1 MTRILTVFL
10 AVFLA
15 FFFQFA
21 VATRVATL
29 AKVIVA
35 SPCGIPNSPHDNHP
49 CQYNLPVHHCPFSF
63 YMVASLFATPHSYL

>member
-1 MTRILTVFL
+1 MTRILAAFL

-21 VATRVATL
+21 VATRVSAI

-35 SPCGIPNSPHDNHP
+35 SPCGIPYSPHNNHA
-49 CQYNLPVHHCPFSF
+49 CQYNLPI
-63 YMVASLFATPHSYL
+63 PHSS